1 MTQGTTDAERAS
13 RHAPPVDEYDKHS
26 DALTINPAIA
36 RITRLLAIGGG
47 VLMLVA
53 VSITLVS
60 VIGRY
65 GFSAPLPGDY
75 EMVELVCA
83 VGIFLFFPYA
93 HATGSNIVVRFF
105 TVKLSERKRRAL
117 DLANEIVFTAVA
129 ALLAWRLGIGFV
141 EKFHSGESTMLI
153 RVPYWWSYSFA
164 VASLIL
170 LCVVCIARLIA
181 SVRMLRQ

>member
-1 MTQGTTDAERAS
+1 MTQGTTGAERAAS
-13 RHAPPVDEYDKHS
+13 HAPPADEYDEL
-26 DALTINPAIA
+26 AGTLPINPTIA
-36 RITRLLAIGGG
+36 WITRLLAIGGG
-47 VLMLVA
+47 VLMLAAVA
-53 VSITLVS
+53 ITLVS

-83 VGIFLFFPYA
+83 VGIFLFFPYT

-105 TVKLSERKRRAL
+105 TVRLSERNRRAL
-117 DLANEIVFTAVA
+117 DLAQEFVFTAVA

-141 EKFHSGESTMLI
+141 EKFQSGESTMLI

-170 LCVVCIARLIA
+170 LCVVCTARLIA
-181 SVRMLRQ
+181 SVRLLRQ

>member
-1 MTQGTTDAERAS
+1 MTQGTTEAERATV
-13 RHAPPVDEYDKHS
+13 HAPRADEYDEHG
-26 DALTINPAIA
+26 DALAINPIIVW
-36 RITRLLAIGGG
+36 ITRLLAIGGG
-47 VLMLVA
+47 VLMLA
-53 VSITLVS
+53 AIMITLVS
-60 VIGRY
+60 VVGRY

-93 HATGSNIVVRFF
+93 HATSSNIVVKFF
-105 TVKLSERKRRAL
+105 TVKLPERNRRTL
-117 DLANEIVFTAVA
+117 DLVHEFVFTAVA

-181 SVRMLRQ
+181 SIRMLRQ